1 MSQKWNLQDIRPA
14 QPRKRR
20 QPEEVS
26 SIKDV
31 KTQPRL
37 VTPEPEDISIKVVD
51 GKKKN
56 RHTLIFAFVIF
67 FTLVG
72 GSFLI
77 SFLMNGAEL
86 TLTPRS
92 REPNVNATIVAY
104 KTPQAGELTYE
115 IMSLEATG
123 ERQVSAT
130 GEETV
135 VEKASGSVLIYNQ
148 HSTEPLRLITNTRF
162 ESPNGLI
169 YRLNESIVVP
179 GYTRDDANQIAPG
192 VIQANVYADEVGEQY
207 NIGPSRFTVPGFAGS
222 PEFDNVYAESI
233 AQMQGGFNGSRF
245 LIDEA
250 ELQTAQQGLR
260 LELRNSLLERIEAEK
275 PAGFVYFPG
284 AIAFT
289 YEALP
294 AVEYG
299 ENLATI
305 KEKATLRIP
314 LFKQDD
320 FASYIAKSTIPGY
333 EQVPVRIQ
341 DTSTLEFAYTSAT
354 TSASDISMFDSLEFT
369 LIGRP
374 LIIWVYDSEALL
386 KDLAGKNKTALPA
399 VTGGYPAIE
408 KSRVEIRP
416 FWKNTFPDEPSKT
429 TIIEVL
435 TE

>member
-20 QPEEVS
+20 QSEEVHS
-26 SIKDV
+26 SKESKPPSRISD
-31 KTQPRL
+31 TD
-37 VTPEPEDISIKVVD
+37 PEDSSVEIID
-51 GKKKN
+51 GRKKN
-56 RHTLIFAFVIF
+56 RHTLIFAFLIF

-77 SFLMNGAEL
+77 SYVMNGAEL
-86 TLTPRS
+86 TITPRS

-104 KTPQAGELTYE
+104 KTPVAGELTYE

-135 VEKASGSVLIYNQ
+135 TEKAKGSILIYNSQ
-148 HSTEPLRLITNTRF
+148 TTEPLRLVTNTRF
-162 ESPNGLI
+162 ESPEGLI
-169 YRLNESIVVP
+169 YRLNNSIVVP
-179 GYTRDDANQIAPG
+179 GYTRDGNNKIVPG
-192 VIQANVYADEVGEQY
+192 VIQAEVYADQTGQEY
-207 NIGPSRFTVPGFAGS
+207 NIGPSRFTIPGFAGS
-222 PEFDNVYAESI
+222 PEFENVYAESI
-233 AQMQGGFNGSRF
+233 SAMQGGFNGSRF

-250 ELQTAQQGLR
+250 ELQTAQQSLR
-260 LELRNSLLERIEAEK
+260 LELRNSLLERIATEK

-284 AIAFT
+284 ATTFT
-289 YEALP
+289 YETLP

-314 LFKQDD
+314 LFNEAD
-320 FASYIAKSTIPGY
+320 FASYIAKATIPGY
-333 EQVPVRIQ
+333 EQVPVKIK
-341 DTSTLEFAYTSAT
+341 DTSVLKFAYTSAT
-354 TSASDISMFDSLEFT
+354 TSASDISAFETIEFT

-374 LIIWVYDSEALL
+374 LIIWVYDETALL
-386 KDLAGKNKTALPA
+386 RDLAGKNKTALPT

-416 FWKNTFPDEPSKT
+416 FWKSTFPEDPNKT
-429 TIIEVL
+429 KIIEVL
-435 TE
+435 AE